1 MSKQTNTSRNWWA
14 IKPGV
19 WAVLRGMVFFLLFTH
34 QAWANI
40 VCCGMVQFDP
50 QSSCHQ
56 NVVKQIPSA
65 EKTDETSHCHAVE
78 TGKSASSK
86 PNRLSSRFTN
96 PPMNLLWCCQPT
108 LAAEPQPPIPSSIEQ
123 APLTAAPAFSL
134 LTATAA
140 MVTAKVLSPPP
151 KSRPIFL
158 TVSSL
163 LI

>member
-1 MSKQTNTSRNWWA
+1 MTRQTRKTRSRRFFS
-14 IKPGV
+14 PTLP
-19 WAVLRGMVFFLLFTH
+19 AVLRGMAFFLLFTH

-40 VCCGMVQFDP
+40 VCCGLVQFAP

-65 EKTDETSHCHAVE
+65 EKTAETSHCHAVE
-78 TGKSASSK
+78 TGESASPK

-96 PPMNLLWCCQPT
+96 PPMNLLWCCQST

-123 APLTAAPAFSL
+123 APLTAASMFSL

-140 MVTAKVLSPPP
+140 TVPAKVLSPPP